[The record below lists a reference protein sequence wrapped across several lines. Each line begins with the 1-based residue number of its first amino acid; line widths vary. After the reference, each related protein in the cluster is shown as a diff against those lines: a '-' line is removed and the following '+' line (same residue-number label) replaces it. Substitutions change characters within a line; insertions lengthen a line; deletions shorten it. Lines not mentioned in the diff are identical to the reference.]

1 MNLGMFKI
9 PTLFFIIFSISY
21 IDVGAQTVTP
31 EQIIQSSFSDEKVMR
46 DAQMETFIQGLD
58 YHLPMVKKLEARV
71 GFNGNNTKDSLD
83 GNLRNEDYYSIS
95 LTTNKWR
102 EMKLQKAIKP
112 AQYQVYSKEK
122 EMLLMQALQDRY
134 LVLINLYYSQES
146 LTKRKE
152 LQTLL
157 NTKNQLLQQMLNDG
171 INIKISDALDVE
183 KDLIQLYGLLQED
196 ESSVVTYTA
205 RIGQFMNYALP
216 VNVNFMNLIG
226 LKKVIINSVNLK
238 QDSSKTHPNLEYKEA
253 QYRFAKADY
262 QLEKVQNTNIINSFQ
277 IGYNKPAYSPEI
289 LKKFNP
295 DNTLTFRVGIALPL
309 PANNSYGRNSANIQ
323 QYNALLNWQ
332 SAQAL
337 QVKSTSIQY
346 SRLENSIRQ
355 YNTLLDIY
363 EKGIVSK
370 LLKNEQVMAQSTAL
384 EIIDLKIAQKKLEIN
399 LINSAGNLMQSYVSL
414 LESKGLLKYD
424 LRNIYLLEN

>member
-1 MNLGMFKI
+1 M
-9 PTLFFIIFSISY
+9 
-21 IDVGAQTVTP
+21 
-31 EQIIQSSFSDEKVMR
+31 
-46 DAQMETFIQGLD
+46 
-58 YHLPMVKKLEARV
+58 
-71 GFNGNNTKDSLD
+71 
-83 GNLRNEDYYSIS
+83 
-95 LTTNKWR
+95 
-102 EMKLQKAIKP
+102 
-112 AQYQVYSKEK
+112 
-122 EMLLMQALQDRY
+122 
-134 LVLINLYYSQES
+134 
-146 LTKRKE
+146 
-152 LQTLL
+152 
-157 NTKNQLLQQMLNDG
+157 
-171 INIKISDALDVE
+171 
-183 KDLIQLYGLLQED
+183 
-196 ESSVVTYTA
+196 
-205 RIGQFMNYALP
+205 
-216 VNVNFMNLIG
+216 
-226 LKKVIINSVNLK
+226 
-238 QDSSKTHPNLEYKEA
+238 
-253 QYRFAKADY
+253 
-262 QLEKVQNTNIINSFQ
+262 
-277 IGYNKPAYSPEI
+277 
-289 LKKFNP
+289 
-295 DNTLTFRVGIALPL
+295 PL

>member
-1 MNLGMFKI
+1 MNLGMFKL
-9 PTLFFIIFSISY
+9 PTFFLLILLISC
-21 IDVGAQTVTP
+21 INAGAQTVTP
-31 EQIIQSSFSDEKVMR
+31 EQIIQSSFNDEKVTR
-46 DAQMETFIQGLD
+46 DSQMETFVQGLD

-71 GFNGNNTKDSLD
+71 GFNGNNTRDSLD

-183 KDLIQLYGLLQED
+183 KDLIQLYGFLQED
-196 ESSVVTYTA
+196 ESSVVTYSA
-205 RIGQFMNYALP
+205 RIGQFMNFRTP
-216 VNVNFMNLIG
+216 VNVDFLNMIS
-226 LKKVIINSVNLK
+226 LKKVMINSVNLK
-238 QDSSKTHPNLEYKEA
+238 QDSTKSHPSLEYKEA

-277 IGYNKPAYSPEI
+277 VGYNKPAYASEI
-289 LKKFNP
+289 LKKFKP

-309 PANNSYGRNSANIQ
+309 TANNSYGRNNANIQ

-332 SAQAL
+332 SAQVM
-337 QVKSTSIQY
+337 QMKSTIIQY
-346 SRLENSIRQ
+346 SRLENTIRQ

-370 LLKNEQVMAQSTAL
+370 LLNNEQVMSQSTAL
-384 EIIDLKIAQKKLEIN
+384 EIIDLKIAQKKLEIY